1 MAGRSVSRL
10 VGGLDGWMFGN
21 GWLIGQSV
29 NQSVGWLVG

>member
-1 MAGRSVSRL
+1 MDGCLVSWL

-29 NQSVGWLVG
+29 S